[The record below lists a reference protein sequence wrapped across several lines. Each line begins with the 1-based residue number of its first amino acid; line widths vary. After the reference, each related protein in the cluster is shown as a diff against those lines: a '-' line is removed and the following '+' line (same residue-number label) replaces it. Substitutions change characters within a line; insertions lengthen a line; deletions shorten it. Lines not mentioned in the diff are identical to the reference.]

1 MNKMIRKLVTI
12 ETNEIRISK
21 LAHNEFD
28 IDSKTRYS
36 INFAKDKITLT
47 KSNSQVDSY
56 KFYSFNNGYLKLV
69 LKPEDIPDNTREL
82 FRGKALKPGIEVTET
97 QIILT
102 F

>member
-1 MNKMIRKLVTI
+1 MIRKLATI
-12 ETNEIRISK
+12 ESNEIRISR
-21 LAHNEFD
+21 LATKQFD
-28 IDSKTRYS
+28 IDSKIRYS
-36 INFAKDKITLT
+36 IEFAKDKITLT
-47 KSNSQVDSY
+47 KSENIGSY
-56 KFYSFNNGYLKLV
+56 KFYSFNDGYLKLV